1 MIRRPPRSTLTDT
14 LFPYT
19 TLFRSGPLIPAPG
32 CPPSSTCMMSPS
44 LYLVNSVFCFEDI
57 LSRPSNT
64 RFDAS
69 LFSSRKV
76 VAVLAALCC
85 MLWGSAYPAIK
96 NGYELFAIATD
107 DIAGKMVFAGYR
119 FLLAGLVLLI
129 MGRLGGRRIVGL
141 GRRRIGQ
148 LTLLGLTQ
156 TGLQYIFFYVGL
168 SYTTGVKA
176 SILNATGTF
185 FSVLLAH
192 FIYKNDRL
200 SHNRILGCLLE
211 IGRAHV

>member
-1 MIRRPPRSTLTDT
+1 
-14 LFPYT
+14 
-19 TLFRSGPLIPAPG
+19 
-32 CPPSSTCMMSPS
+32 
-44 LYLVNSVFCFEDI
+44 
-57 LSRPSNT
+57 
-64 RFDAS
+64 
-69 LFSSRKV
+69 
-76 VAVLAALCC
+76 
-85 MLWGSAYPAIK
+85 
-96 NGYELFAIATD
+96 
-107 DIAGKMVFAGYR
+107 
-119 FLLAGLVLLI
+119 

-200 SHNRILGCLLE
+200 SHNRILWCLVGFVGVMAVNLGVGGLDFQRSE
-211 IGRAHV
+211 ERRVGKECV

>member
-1 MIRRPPRSTLTDT
+1 
-14 LFPYT
+14 
-19 TLFRSGPLIPAPG
+19 
-32 CPPSSTCMMSPS
+32 
-44 LYLVNSVFCFEDI
+44 
-57 LSRPSNT
+57 
-64 RFDAS
+64 
-69 LFSSRKV
+69 
-76 VAVLAALCC
+76 

-168 SYTTGVKA
+168 SYTRSEEHT
-176 SILNATGTF
+176 SELQ
-185 FSVLLAH
+185 SLM
-192 FIYKNDRL
+192 
-200 SHNRILGCLLE
+200 RISYAVFCLKKQK
-211 IGRAHV
+211 II